1 MSCGIVEQLLKQN
14 DLEVR
19 RTIHNG
25 RWWFAV
31 VDAVAKLAEPQ
42 SPEGYRDA
50 S

>member
-1 MSCGIVEQLLKQN
+1 MSCEIFEQFPKQN
-14 DLEVR
+14 DLKVR
-19 RTIHNG
+19 RTIDNG

-31 VDAVAKLAEPQ
+31 VDAEAKLADPQ